1 MKAERYIVERCCEL
15 QDETMAG
22 IIGII
27 AKNTE
32 RYYKM
37 EEAIRSET
45 EYLYETFRDTNPECR
60 EPNTKRRGSG
70 LGKAKSRSASREPV
84 QRNFS
89 PPPKGHPSIQS
100 VISAVPKL
108 KLKGSWNRDPAD
120 DLPEASDAEMTVPP
134 PFGGSLLT
142 KSLSAHRQSAA
153 QATQGSSRV
162 AEESLSQEFGQTLRL
177 DKTKD
182 QRAVAM
188 SHVFSILDEQ
198 MAKAPVKDGK
208 DAIQRARD
216 GETTRQ
222 PVTEERMNEITSIPA
237 SVIGGY
243 GSDDEPS
250 SEADELERAARA
262 APPAPPADDDRQS
275 SL

>member
-1 MKAERYIVERCCEL
+1 LKQPALPLSNLHLQLEPTSSNFRRLPGSKAITNFQPNPFVKGQFERMDLLPDPHNALLGPPRPPPNHPVLHDLCMKAERYIVERCCEL

-188 SHVFSILDEQ
+188 SHVFSTNKWL
-198 MAKAPVKDGK
+198 K
-208 DAIQRARD
+208 
-216 GETTRQ
+216 
-222 PVTEERMNEITSIPA
+222 
-237 SVIGGY
+237 
-243 GSDDEPS
+243 
-250 SEADELERAARA
+250 L
-262 APPAPPADDDRQS
+262 
-275 SL
+275 L